1 MHTGRFSEQ
10 ALSNTAWAY
19 AKLGHAAPALL
30 DAIADEAIGRGL
42 GRCDQQT
49 LCNIAWA
56 YATVSSQHGRPTGH
70 STVALSDA
78 IAAAALPRLH
88 DFTAQ
93 GLANMAWAYARLGHS
108 APPLTPAVLEAD
120 GIEATGR
127 ARLVAAREARLDAH
141 YSSRNG
147 VTALL
152 DGLAREVVARGLR
165 HFGQQHLANLVWAYA
180 TLGHAAPSLFDAVA
194 EEAAARLHEAEG
206 GATATAVP
214 AATAT
219 AVPAATT
226 ASSSTGFP
234 AATASTAAAA
244 ASSSTAPA
252 TASTAAAAASTD
264 AATVE
269 STATTDAANGGTPT
283 ALAGMQAALGRFFG
297 GRAAATAVGVTGE
310 SAAVKAG
317 AAVAG
322 AKAAPKAKG
331 GRPANGAPAKGRRTA
346 SPRYRPM
353 QPQELANLAWAF
365 AAANHPAP
373 VLFDG
378 DAFVALCERTL
389 PPAPVP
395 VLTQF
400 HQWQLW
406 VTERGERWPQL
417 PPELARRCHA
427 AFCADEGRPSQLQR
441 DVVEALRFLQLGA
454 PVQLKQEVRT
464 PLGYSVDAVLLYGG
478 REVAVE
484 VDGPSHF
491 FGQIPT
497 GATALKRRQLRAAG
511 WALLPVPYWEW
522 NALADAN
529 AKEAYLLA
537 ALLRLPPPAPR

>member
-1 MHTGRFSEQ
+1 MQPAIHTRRFPEQ

-30 DAIADEAIGRGL
+30 DAIADEAVGRGL

-70 STVALSDA
+70 STAALSDA

-88 DFTAQ
+88 EFTAQ

-108 APPLTPAVLEAD
+108 APPLVPAVLEAD
-120 GIEATGR
+120 GLEATGR
-127 ARLVAAREARLDAH
+127 ARLVADGEARLDAH
-141 YSSRNG
+141 HSSRNG

-165 HFGQQHLANLVWAYA
+165 HFEQQHLANIVWAYA
-180 TLGHAAPSLFDAVA
+180 TLGHAAPGLFDAVA
-194 EEAAARLHEAEG
+194 EEAAARLHEADG
-206 GATATAVP
+206 GAALP

-219 AVPAATT
+219 A
-226 ASSSTGFP
+226 S
-234 AATASTAAAA
+234 AATAATATAATAAAA
-244 ASSSTAPA
+244 AA
-252 TASTAAAAASTD
+252 TA
-264 AATVE
+264 
-269 STATTDAANGGTPT
+269 AANGGTHT
-283 ALAGMQAALGRFFG
+283 ALAGMQAALARFFG
-297 GRAAATAVGVTGE
+297 GGREAASAVTVVAAAAET
-310 SAAVKAG
+310 AAVKPG

-322 AKAAPKAKG
+322 AKGKGGPRGKG
-331 GRPANGAPAKGRRTA
+331 GRPANGPPAKRRRA
-346 SPRYRPM
+346 SSPRHWPM

-406 VTERGERWPQL
+406 VIERGERWPQL

-441 DVVEALRFLQLGA
+441 DVVESLRFLQLGA

-464 PLGYSVDAVLLYGG
+464 PQGYSVDAVVLYGG

-537 ALLRLPPPAPR
+537 ALLRLPTPAAAPP